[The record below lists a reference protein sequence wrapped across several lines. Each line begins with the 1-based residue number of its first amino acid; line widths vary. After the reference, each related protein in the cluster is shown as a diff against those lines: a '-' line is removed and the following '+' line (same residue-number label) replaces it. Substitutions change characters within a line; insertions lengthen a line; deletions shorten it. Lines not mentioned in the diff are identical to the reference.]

1 MWRSWHLPLPS
12 LSKRP
17 KSLDPSL
24 SKAEDNE
31 LKGSNPWSPHCL
43 LRAESQKTTLDDI
56 ISVRWKNL
64 DRYPD
69 EKQTFVLDVSGQLVF
84 KGNSPEG
91 EGNRVGLF
99 LCHLEYVTLGKK
111 VTPAL

>member
-1 MWRSWHLPLPS
+1 M
-12 LSKRP
+12 
-17 KSLDPSL
+17 
-24 SKAEDNE
+24 N
-31 LKGSNPWSPHCL
+31 
-43 LRAESQKTTLDDI
+43 LRALTHGLLTASCVQSPRKQHWTDI

-69 EKQTFVLDVSGQLVF
+69 EKQTLVLDVSGQLVF